1 MNSANSQYVP
11 LENEDILHEQ
21 LKISA
26 SACGYILHRQMQY
39 YCVCNSERL
48 TKCGHSYTI
57 ILSYQK
63 IIPLMTL
70 LGKNKRTIYL

>member
-26 SACGYILHRQMQY
+26 SACGYILHRPMQY
-39 YCVCNSERL
+39 YCIFYTARL
-48 TKCGHSYTI
+48 AYCGIH
-57 ILSYQK
+57 LK
-63 IIPLMTL
+63 
-70 LGKNKRTIYL
+70 